1 MAVSACCFRSL
12 IRSLRTKDPA
22 IGALCPPARR
32 LGHGRM
38 VDEPSGSGRNSEGRG
53 TGPLL
58 WALTAASPDRGED
71 QQVPFS
77 SGGAACPPDAAS
89 PDLTSQVAPGPITI
103 GPGATVVPT
112 APVPDGAYGA
122 CGAENPKGPTLCV
135 GPFTRAV
142 AEGFEPSV
150 SFPTLAFEASSFGR
164 SDTLPRE
171 SLDHLGRPSKS
182 DSRPCG
188 QGVGN
193 AGQRSRKKA
202 VRRAAQS
209 VSRTPWITS
218 GRWLSRRSRTTSQ
231 REPAAPA
238 FSSRAP

>member
-1 MAVSACCFRSL
+1 MRSL
-12 IRSLRTKDPA
+12 GTKDPA
-22 IGALCPPARR
+22 IWALWPPARLLR
-32 LGHGRM
+32 YDRM
-38 VDEPSGSGRNSEGRG
+38 GDEPSGFGRN
-53 TGPLL
+53 P
-58 WALTAASPDRGED
+58 RGEEQD
-71 QQVPFS
+71 LTVGSPPRPPPGCGKDRQVLFS
-77 SGGAACPPDAAS
+77 PGEAACPPDAAS
-89 PDLTSQVAPGPITI
+89 PDLHPRPRPRRPDPRRIRGRCRTRSTRPGGTGRARPRR
-103 GPGATVVPT
+103 
-112 APVPDGAYGA
+112 
-122 CGAENPKGPTLCV
+122 AENSKGPTLCV

-182 DSRPCG
+182 DSPHDDG
-188 QGVGN
+188 GAAG

-202 VRRAAQS
+202 VRSAAQS

-231 REPAAPA
+231 SEPAAPA
-238 FSSRAP
+238 FSSQAP

>member
-1 MAVSACCFRSL
+1 M
-12 IRSLRTKDPA
+12 
-22 IGALCPPARR
+22 
-32 LGHGRM
+32 
-38 VDEPSGSGRNSEGRG
+38 
-53 TGPLL
+53 
-58 WALTAASPDRGED
+58 
-71 QQVPFS
+71 
-77 SGGAACPPDAAS
+77 
-89 PDLTSQVAPGPITI
+89 APGPTAV
-103 GPGATVVPT
+103 GPGAIAVPGARGVGATVVPAARAGRTRVAMAVPLPAGPRCT
-112 APVPDGAYGA
+112 APGATTAVLAACEVRAGRTRVATAVPAA
-122 CGAENPKGPTLCV
+122 CGARASAAPGARETRARAENSKGPTLCV

-182 DSRPCG
+182 DSAQHPAG
-188 QGVGN
+188 TGTP
-193 AGQRSRKKA
+193 GQRSRKKA

-209 VSRTPWITS
+209 ASRTPWITS

-231 REPAAPA
+231 SEPAAPA